1 MAKSQILTAAHYS
14 THLLNMIT
22 TSRSRPG
29 APQSQTN
36 LKRQPCADSQ
46 SSIVKSPL
54 RILHLE
60 SDPNEAPLVRLNL
73 EAGGIACTIT
83 RVESQEDF
91 LGALERGG
99 IDLILADRSGPGF
112 DGILAAEI
120 AHTRWPDIP
129 VILLSDT
136 LGEELTEG
144 SIRSGA
150 TDCVLK
156 ECLVR
161 LAPAV
166 QRAMRDVNERDRRQL
181 HEAQTTGGQ
190 EPDVAGQLAGRIIHD
205 FNNILTFIASYS
217 DLLALVPGSEEQV
230 RKHAGEIRSASERA
244 AGLTGQLRTLS
255 RNQTLQPGAVDLND
269 VAEELNLMLRRLVDD
284 NAEIGSPE
292 HTSAG
297 SRPTPAMSERRIRN

>member
-1 MAKSQILTAAHYS
+1 
-14 THLLNMIT
+14 MIN
-22 TSRSRPG
+22 TSRSRTG
-29 APQSQTN
+29 TQKSQPN
-36 LKRQPCADSQ
+36 VKRQPCADSQ
-46 SSIVKSPL
+46 SSLVKSPL

-60 SDPNEAPLVRLNL
+60 SDPTEAPLVRLNL

-83 RVESQEDF
+83 RVQNQEDF
-91 LGALERGG
+91 LGALKRGG

-112 DGILAAEI
+112 DGIRAAEI
-120 AHTRWPDIP
+120 AHTQWPDIP

-136 LGEELTEG
+136 LGEELAEG
-144 SIRSGA
+144 SVRSGA

-166 QRAMRDVNERDRRQL
+166 QRAMRDVNERDQRRLQQ
-181 HEAQTTGGQ
+181 AQTIGGQ
-190 EPDVAGQLAGRIIHD
+190 DSDVAGQLAGRIIHD
-205 FNNILTFIASYS
+205 FNNILAFITSYS

-255 RNQTLQPGAVDLND
+255 RNQTVQPGAVDLND
-269 VAEELNLMLRRLVDD
+269 VAEELNLMLRRLIDD
-284 NAEIGSPE
+284 NAEVVSPE
-292 HTSAG
+292 HTSAAA
-297 SRPTPAMSERRIRN
+297 RPTPAMADRRIRN

>member
-1 MAKSQILTAAHYS
+1 
-14 THLLNMIT
+14 
-22 TSRSRPG
+22 
-29 APQSQTN
+29 
-36 LKRQPCADSQ
+36 
-46 SSIVKSPL
+46 
-54 RILHLE
+54 
-60 SDPNEAPLVRLNL
+60 LNL